1 MKTVKE
7 TIAEMKKLNEEKR
20 KKGERV
26 VSTFSR
32 KGYSEMLRA
41 TLNDVDYESKK
52 CTAVLGNDGK
62 IKSVVEISK
71 PVKEFREKLLFN
83 IFSETMDKED
93 AKEKCKNYKFSQ
105 ADIDTMYPIISDSIY
120 NYMETGKRFTFI
132 PKEDFVASI
141 YLKDNPETVVTNSL
155 TKTKTK
161 KGAFKSLGKKS
172 GTPSWLK
179 TKI

>member
-7 TIAEMKKLNEEKR
+7 TIAEIKKLNDEKR
-20 KKGERV
+20 KNGGRV

-52 CTAVLGNDGK
+52 CTAVLGADGK
-62 IKSVVEISK
+62 FKVVTETSK
-71 PVKEFREKLLFN
+71 PVKDFREKVLFN

-93 AKEKCKNYKFSQ
+93 AKEKCKTYKFTQ
-105 ADIDTMYPIISDSIY
+105 ADVDTMYPIISDSIY

-132 PKEDFVASI
+132 PKEDFVGSI
-141 YLKDNPETVVTNSL
+141 YIKENPETVVANSL